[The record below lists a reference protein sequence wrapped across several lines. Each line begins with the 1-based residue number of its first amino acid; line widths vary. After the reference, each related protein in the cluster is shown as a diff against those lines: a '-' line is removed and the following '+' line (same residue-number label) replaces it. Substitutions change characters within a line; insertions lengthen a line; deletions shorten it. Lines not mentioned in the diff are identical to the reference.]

1 MITTGHLLLA
11 TIALRPYVFVFLAAF
26 LIAGIVN
33 YGLRAT
39 LVFMIL
45 SYAVA
50 LGCEWSSIHN
60 GFPFGLYHYLPTT
73 RGRELWIAGVPF
85 MDSISFTFLAFA
97 SYTVAMLLA
106 APLYARGWDL
116 RLLDTWQLRGAIR
129 VWMLAAI
136 FEVMVDLVADPL
148 SVRGDRWFLG
158 KLFWYDPPGPYFGVP
173 ISNFIGWFIV
183 AGATIAI
190 FQLIDRRLNR
200 GGSRPYG
207 MQPAMPSRALLGP
220 MLYAGIVIFGITMLF
235 RIRAFDVAWAAVF
248 IFMPMVALAAH
259 VLTRRESYGA
269 AEDIANHLAD
279 FPFEADLP
287 VWPKRPGVSSDQA
300 LRRRA

>member
-1 MITTGHLLLA
+1 MSTAFHLLIG
-11 TIALRPYVFVFLAAF
+11 TIALRPYVFIFLGSF
-26 LIAGIVN
+26 LIAGVVN

-39 LVFMIL
+39 LAYTCL

-50 LGCEWSSIHN
+50 LGCEWSSVHN
-60 GFPFGLYHYLPTT
+60 GVPFGLYHYLPAT

-106 APLYARGWDL
+106 APICRRGWDV
-116 RLLDTWQLRGAIR
+116 RLLDTWRLRGAMR
-129 VWMLAAI
+129 VWMLAAM
-136 FEVMVDLVADPL
+136 FMVMVDLVADPL

-173 ISNFIGWFIV
+173 ISNFIGWFLV
-183 AGATIAI
+183 AGATVAI

-200 GGSRPYG
+200 GRGRPYG
-207 MQPAMPSRALLGP
+207 MLLALPSRALLGP
-220 MLYAGIVIFGITMLF
+220 LLYAGIVVFGITMLF
-235 RIRAFDVAWAAVF
+235 RIGALEVAWASVF

-259 VLTRRESYGA
+259 LVIRREHHA
-269 AEDIANHLAD
+269 DADAIARHLAD

-287 VWPKRPGVSSDQA
+287 IWPRRPTTPRDVT